1 MKTKQKVWYNV
12 DNKSFVQIFF
22 LLLFNPVFKKKRFM
36 HIQCWRVN
44 RRTVQLGRRSILF
57 IVVRRIR
64 QCTVLP
70 VMTVYFNIP
79 LVEVIINVLTCNAV
93 DRRFE
98 NPSGQPKNPS
108 GQTKNPSGQ
117 TRSGISCFSAKTGH

>member
-1 MKTKQKVWYNV
+1 MSTTNHLFKY
-12 DNKSFVQIFF
+12 FF
-22 LLLFNPVFKKKRFM
+22 YFYLILSFKKKRFM

-44 RRTVQLGRRSILF
+44 RRTVQLGRRSMLF

-64 QCTVLP
+64 QCTELP
-70 VMTVYFNIP
+70 VMTVYFNIS
-79 LVEVIINVLTCNAV
+79 LVEVMINVLTCNAV

-98 NPSGQPKNPS
+98 NPSGQPKNLSGQPKYPS